1 MARIVRF
8 GRLRALNMPMR
19 KNGAHIRL
27 RPIGTLGKY
36 INGLYPL
43 FRRLDGR
50 TAIVYKNKM
59 ATRPQ
64 VSRWQ
69 NDRPPSLQQFM
80 ADFADDDV
88 CAGWLQRRRWPDGF
102 VCPCCHARKGWK
114 LETKPWTFEC
124 ARCGKQTSVTAGTI
138 MHGTH
143 LPLRTWFIAAHLVAT
158 HSNGISALQLQGK
171 LGIGSYKAAW
181 LLLHKLRK
189 SMVDP
194 DRDPLA
200 GMVEVDETSIAFRTK
215 DDPVAGGQGRS
226 HDGKILIVGAVESIE
241 GGKGGRIRL
250 SLIGD
255 YCGKTLKDFI
265 AANTAL
271 GSTILTDGFSSYP
284 GMNERHHMPKVVG
297 TMAAHVLLPW
307 IHRAFSNL
315 KRLGLGVYHG
325 FRKAHIQAY
334 LDEFVFR
341 WNRRRHYRSA
351 FDTLL
356 GIGLRTSPMDYWKLI
371 GRPSPHRAV
380 SVI

>member
-1 MARIVRF
+1 MASF
-8 GRLRALNMPMR
+8 P
-19 KNGAHIRL
+19 
-27 RPIGTLGKY
+27 
-36 INGLYPL
+36 
-43 FRRLDGR
+43 
-50 TAIVYKNKM
+50 
-59 ATRPQ
+59 
-64 VSRWQ
+64 
-69 NDRPPSLQQFM
+69 
-80 ADFADDDV
+80 DDDV
-88 CAGWLQRRRWPDGF
+88 CADWVQRRRWPDGF

-138 MHGTH
+138 LHGTH
-143 LPLRTWFIAAHLVAT
+143 LPLRTW
-158 HSNGISALQLQGK
+158 
-171 LGIGSYKAAW
+171 YKAAW

-215 DDPVAGGQGRS
+215 DDPVAGGQGCG

-241 GGKGGRIRL
+241 GGRAGRIRL

-307 IHRAFSNL
+307 IHRVFSNL

-356 GIGLRTSPMDYWKLI
+356 GIGLRTGPMNYRTLI
-371 GRPSPHRAV
+371 GKPSPIPPPA
-380 SVI
+380 

>member
-1 MARIVRF
+1 
-8 GRLRALNMPMR
+8 
-19 KNGAHIRL
+19 
-27 RPIGTLGKY
+27 
-36 INGLYPL
+36 
-43 FRRLDGR
+43 
-50 TAIVYKNKM
+50 
-59 ATRPQ
+59 
-64 VSRWQ
+64 
-69 NDRPPSLQQFM
+69 
-80 ADFADDDV
+80 
-88 CAGWLQRRRWPDGF
+88 
-102 VCPCCHARKGWK
+102 
-114 LETKPWTFEC
+114 
-124 ARCGKQTSVTAGTI
+124 VTAGTI

-200 GMVEVDETSIAFRTK
+200 GMVEVDETSIAYRTK
-215 DDPVAGGQGRS
+215 DDPVAGGQGRG

-241 GGKGGRIRL
+241 GGKAGRIRL

-284 GMNERHHMPKVVG
+284 GMNERHHTPKVVG

-307 IHRAFSNL
+307 IHRVFSNL
-315 KRLGLGVYHG
+315 KRLGLGRLSRIPQGSHPS
-325 FRKAHIQAY
+325 
-334 LDEFVFR
+334 LS
-341 WNRRRHYRSA
+341 RRIRLPLEPAAS
-351 FDTLL
+351 LPL
-356 GIGLRTSPMDYWKLI
+356 GLRHLARD
-371 GRPSPHRAV
+371 RPAHGADELPDADRQAVTHRAA

>member
-1 MARIVRF
+1 MASF
-8 GRLRALNMPMR
+8 P
-19 KNGAHIRL
+19 
-27 RPIGTLGKY
+27 
-36 INGLYPL
+36 
-43 FRRLDGR
+43 
-50 TAIVYKNKM
+50 
-59 ATRPQ
+59 
-64 VSRWQ
+64 
-69 NDRPPSLQQFM
+69 
-80 ADFADDDV
+80 DDDV
-88 CAGWLQRRRWPDGF
+88 CADWVQRRRWPDGF

-138 MHGTH
+138 LHGTH
-143 LPLRTWFIAAHLVAT
+143 LPLRTW
-158 HSNGISALQLQGK
+158 
-171 LGIGSYKAAW
+171 YKAAW

-215 DDPVAGGQGRS
+215 DDPVAGGQGCG

-241 GGKGGRIRL
+241 GGRAGRIRL

-307 IHRAFSNL
+307 IHRVFSNL

-356 GIGLRTSPMDYWKLI
+356 GIGLRTAPMNYRTLI
-371 GRPSPHRAV
+371 GKLSPIAPSA
-380 SVI
+380 

>member
-1 MARIVRF
+1 
-8 GRLRALNMPMR
+8 
-19 KNGAHIRL
+19 
-27 RPIGTLGKY
+27 
-36 INGLYPL
+36 
-43 FRRLDGR
+43 
-50 TAIVYKNKM
+50 M
-59 ATRPQ
+59 ATHPQ
-64 VSRWQ
+64 VSRWKH
-69 NDRPPSLQQFM
+69 DRPPSLQQFM
-80 ADFADDDV
+80 ADFADDAA
-88 CAGWLQRRRWPDGF
+88 CADWLERRRWPDGF

-138 MHGTH
+138 LHGTH

-158 HSNGISALQLQGK
+158 HSNGVSALQLQGK

-241 GGKGGRIRL
+241 GGKAGRIRL
-250 SLIGD
+250 SLISD

-265 AANTAL
+265 AANTAS

-284 GMNERHHMPKVVG
+284 GMNDRYHEPKVVG

-307 IHRAFSNL
+307 IHRVFSNL
-315 KRLGLGVYHG
+315 KRLSLGVYHG

-356 GIGLRTSPMDYWKLI
+356 GIGLRTSPMDYWTLI
-371 GRPSPHRAV
+371 GRPSPHRAA